1 MTNGKESVRGKS
13 DIISVLVEE
22 GFSED
27 EASRA
32 YELILDEL
40 ERGLRAGRTLY
51 FRRIFKIWPERMP
64 PRRYW
69 DNWNRRH
76 IYFGER
82 VILKIKAFF
91 LKDRNMPT
99 GRKIRAGKRANP
111 VKEVSELPKNSEQ
124 QSPPGIT
131 RGM

>member
-22 GFSED
+22 GFDEA

-32 YELILDEL
+32 YEIILDEL

-69 DNWNRRH
+69 DNWNKKH

-82 VILKIKAFF
+82 IALKVKAFF
-91 LKDRNMPT
+91 LKDRNMPIN
-99 GRKIRAGKRANP
+99 RKLRAGRRS
-111 VKEVSELPKNSEQ
+111 KEIEE
-124 QSPPGIT
+124 
-131 RGM
+131 